1 MRVRGRATRRQG
13 EKGARFLLRFVDL
26 RLPGGR
32 GAGGRRVD
40 RGHVHLAGHRR
51 SGNFLVLAVVMC
63 GCMSAEFCKSFANTL

>member
-26 RLPGGR
+26 RLPAGR
-32 GAGGRRVD
+32 GGRRVD

-51 SGNFLVLAVVMC
+51 SGNFLGIPGMAVVMC
-63 GCMSAEFCKSFANTL
+63 GCPLISAYLLLN